1 MSDLSLLPEGWAIET
16 IGNLI
21 LSSNTGLVRGVN
33 DQSSDKEFSYFKM
46 NNLSTKGKFELTN
59 LVKVDATNEELL
71 KYSLQA
77 GDFIF
82 NTRNSVELVGKC
94 GVLEHEPSEPVIF
107 NNNLLRIT
115 FRHINPRIIS
125 FWFNSA
131 DGKSQLR
138 SVTSATTSVAAIY
151 QKALIA
157 LEVPIPP
164 LAEQKVITDKL
175 DELLTQVESTKA
187 RLDAIPA
194 ILKSFRQSV
203 LAAAV
208 SGKLTEE
215 WRGEFTPEHMDER
228 CKILSQERADK
239 YVVACI
245 KAKKG
250 KEKKP
255 RKPSNIDEEI
265 TENRDVLPLLTSQP
279 LEWSRKVLAF
289 ITDNYADSIVD
300 GPFGAS
306 INVNTDYIN
315 DGIPVI
321 RMVNIR
327 PFKFVKAN
335 RKFISD
341 TKFKELYRHKIES
354 GDVLFSKVGAT
365 TGDCCLYPES
375 ESTAMLSTTG
385 SCRISVDK
393 TIYQSEFLVIVLN
406 AYRNI
411 FNSITSQ
418 VAQPFLNMK
427 TIKSV
432 PIPVPSLF
440 EQTEIVRRVEELF
453 AFADKVEAQ
462 VNEAQTRVNNLTQS
476 ILAKAF
482 RGELTAD
489 WRAANPDLIRGDNSA
504 EALLEKI
511 KVERKSMQGKKQGRT
526 PDAFAVTQ
534 S

>member
-1 MSDLSLLPEGWAIET
+1 M
-16 IGNLI
+16 
-21 LSSNTGLVRGVN
+21 
-33 DQSSDKEFSYFKM
+33 
-46 NNLSTKGKFELTN
+46 
-59 LVKVDATNEELL
+59 
-71 KYSLQA
+71 
-77 GDFIF
+77 
-82 NTRNSVELVGKC
+82 
-94 GVLEHEPSEPVIF
+94 
-107 NNNLLRIT
+107 
-115 FRHINPRIIS
+115 
-125 FWFNSA
+125 
-131 DGKSQLR
+131 
-138 SVTSATTSVAAIY
+138 
-151 QKALIA
+151 
-157 LEVPIPP
+157 
-164 LAEQKVITDKL
+164 
-175 DELLTQVESTKA
+175 
-187 RLDAIPA
+187 
-194 ILKSFRQSV
+194 
-203 LAAAV
+203 
-208 SGKLTEE
+208 
-215 WRGEFTPEHMDER
+215 
-228 CKILSQERADK
+228 
-239 YVVACI
+239 
-245 KAKKG
+245 
-250 KEKKP
+250 
-255 RKPSNIDEEI
+255 
-265 TENRDVLPLLTSQP
+265 PLLTSQP

-489 WRAANPDLIRGDNSA
+489 WRAANPDLISGENSA
-504 EALLEKI
+504 EALLKRI
-511 KVERKSMQGKKQGRT
+511 KAERAKLKPVKKT
-526 PDAFAVTQ
+526 TAKKAKA
-534 S
+534 